1 MYKFRMIDMYDS
13 QTGVL
18 VDMEYDL
25 VDGNEVFLNLKIFNI
40 INNVVGRLLENIDP
54 LIKIAFTANL
64 LSILQENREN

>member
-1 MYKFRMIDMYDS
+1 MIDMYDS

>member
-25 VDGNEVFLNLKIFNI
+25 VNGNEVFLNLKIFNI
-40 INNVVGRLLENIDP
+40 INNVVGKLLENIDP
-54 LIKIAFTANL
+54 SIKIAFAANL
-64 LSILQENREN
+64 LSILQENKEN

>member
-25 VDGNEVFLNLKIFNI
+25 VNGNEVFLNLKIFNI
-40 INNVVGRLLENIDP
+40 INNVVGELLENIDP
-54 LIKIAFTANL
+54 MIKIAFAANL
-64 LSILQENREN
+64 LSILQENKEN